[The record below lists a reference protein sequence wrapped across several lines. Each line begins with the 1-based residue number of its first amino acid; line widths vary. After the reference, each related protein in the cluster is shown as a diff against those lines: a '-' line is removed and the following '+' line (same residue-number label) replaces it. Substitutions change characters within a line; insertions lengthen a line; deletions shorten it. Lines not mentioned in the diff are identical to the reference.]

1 MKNVNEIIQAIEND
15 GRLAKGEDGLLNA
28 SLVSLTLDYIP
39 TVTPELKNSV
49 IVKLTEDG
57 KLLKPTG
64 RATYSKIQLELV
76 DFINSIPSQLLE
88 VGKVKEF
95 KLSEELLK
103 ELYQDE
109 KFGVL
114 FKNSYGDE
122 IRIDAYCKNITDYK
136 KRPNIK

>member
-1 MKNVNEIIQAIEND
+1 MASQKAFGRFSLKQLYDFIKVKGAQVVTDFNHDPAKNA
-15 GRLAKGEDGLLNA
+15 
-28 SLVSLTLDYIP
+28 
-39 TVTPELKNSV
+39 NSV
-49 IVKLTEDG
+49 ILKLTEDG
-57 KLLKPTG
+57 ILLKPSG

-122 IRIDAYCKNITDYK
+122 IRIDANCKNITDYK
-136 KRPNIK
+136 KRPNKK